1 MRKWAKLTIII
12 PVAVIVTLLA
22 CWGLLNFMMIWLDL
36 LGPDKGVLKKCDPQD
51 LILAMEDSFDLKF
64 PDGITEIKAAKTPPS
79 EGSVYF
85 VIRFTAEPNA
95 LDALVAS
102 FPGGFHFREHE
113 PIEDPRANMDGVPI
127 WYKDPIREGKIGY
140 PRRTPHM
147 KSVGTNLWPMYI
159 DMTDKKRFVVY
170 WRGYHRSSH

>member
-12 PVAVIVTLLA
+12 TVAVIVTPLA
-22 CWGLLNFMMIWLDL
+22 WWSLLNLMMICLYQ
-36 LGPDKGVLKKCDPQD
+36 LGPVKGVLKKCDPQD
-51 LILAMEDSFDLKF
+51 LILDMEDSFDLKF

-102 FPGGFHFREHE
+102 FPGGFHFREYE
-113 PIEDPRANMDGVPI
+113 PIEDSRANVDGGPI
-127 WYKDPIREGKIGY
+127 WFKDPIREGKIGY
-140 PRRTPHM
+140 SSWTPHM
-147 KSVGTNLWPMYI
+147 KSVGTGLWPMYI

-170 WRGYHRSSH
+170 WSGYHRSSH